1 MARAYA
7 SRIIA
12 APVEAV
18 WEIVRGFNDLPTWHP
33 AIKRSEIEEGRDA
46 DVVGAIRSFILTD
59 GSHVRERLIELDD
72 CRYRFRYNFETPAF
86 PITNYIATF
95 TLIPVT
101 DGDATFAE
109 WRADFDEPVA
119 ESGRY
124 VDIVSN
130 AVFAGGLSA
139 LADKAA
145 DRAIPEGAARWQGAR
160 PAKVFCSSV
169 IHGPLASVW
178 DRVRDFAGMGDWHP
192 DIREMRML
200 AGVRPDKVGGTREFR
215 IGDAALDEQ
224 LTLLS
229 DHHHAFRYRITKSSL
244 PWLNYHAGVRL
255 HPITATDE
263 TFAVWTADWVAA
275 PTDDLTLIP
284 MVQRDTFQRAFD
296 TLNERF
302 FANTE

>member
-7 SRIIA
+7 SRIIPT
-12 APVEAV
+12 PVEAV
-18 WEIVRGFNDLPTWHP
+18 WQITRDFNALPFWHP
-33 AIKRSEIEEGRDA
+33 AIEQSEIEEGRDA
-46 DVVGAIRSFILTD
+46 DAVGAIRSFVLTD
-59 GSHVRERLIELDD
+59 GSHVRERLLELDD
-72 CRYRFRYNFETPAF
+72 CRYRFRYNFERPAF
-86 PITNYIATF
+86 PVTNYTATF

-109 WRADFDEPVA
+109 WRADFDEPPA

-124 VDIVSN
+124 VDIISN

-145 DRAIPEGAARWQGAR
+145 GRTIPEGAARWQGAR

-178 DRVRDFAGMGDWHP
+178 HRVRDFAGMGDWHP
-192 DIREMRML
+192 DVHEMCML
-200 AGVRPDKVGGTREFR
+200 AGARPEKVGGTRDFR
-215 IGDAALDEQ
+215 IGDVALYEQ

-229 DHHHAFRYRITKSSL
+229 DHRREFRYRITKTSL
-244 PWLNYHAGVRL
+244 PWLNYHAGARFY
-255 HPITATDE
+255 PITATNE
-263 TFAVWTADWVAA
+263 TFAVWTADWTAA
-275 PTDDLTLIP
+275 PNDDLMLIP
-284 MVQRDTFQRAFD
+284 IVQRNTFQCAFD

-302 FANTE
+302 FARPA